1 MASTSDSAKPADG
14 IELRTP
20 PKGDGVDKGN
30 PLRDGLYI
38 LTNKMART
46 VLDVCQPK
54 SSTDCHG
61 WSLHRD
67 ASIGNQLWIVQK
79 SNTGDIYALR
89 NFRHSTFLD
98 LWAGKSDNGARVVGY
113 NFKDRSPNQQWRF
126 VESTPPYYTCDN
138 ILDLVASFG

>member
-46 VLDVCQPK
+46 VLDVCAL
-54 SSTDCHG
+54 STFRKVG
-61 WSLHRD
+61 WS
-67 ASIGNQLWIVQK
+67 SILTGPLALLKVNRSRPLIVMD
-79 SNTGDIYALR
+79 GL
-89 NFRHSTFLD
+89 
-98 LWAGKSDNGARVVGY
+98 
-113 NFKDRSPNQQWRF
+113 
-126 VESTPPYYTCDN
+126 YTEMHQSGT
-138 ILDLVASFG
+138 SFG